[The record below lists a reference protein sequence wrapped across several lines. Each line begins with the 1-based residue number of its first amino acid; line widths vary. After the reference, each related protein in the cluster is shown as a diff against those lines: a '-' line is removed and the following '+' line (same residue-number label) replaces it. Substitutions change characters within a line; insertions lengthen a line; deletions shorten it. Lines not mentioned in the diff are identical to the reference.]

1 MYTPPFSIAEDAL
14 ETLAEICT
22 LLTPNKESEPETLNV
37 SRILRAHAEL
47 GSEGCFRSNGP
58 APHWVPVLV
67 DALAHWVN
75 ESPTHPIIRAAVFH
89 FELLRISPF
98 STANE
103 LVAAHLHR
111 RMLAAFHPA
120 LSTFQIP
127 DEANIALTAVDASD
141 FIRASLHAILAAL
154 QNKPRHPS
162 ISRPARQQNTP
173 ANQILSFIRKHPG
186 SKRQDLL
193 AALPAISQRML
204 DRHLQTLRDSGQ
216 IEYRGSR
223 KTGAYYTL

>member
-1 MYTPPFSIAEDAL
+1 MYTPPFSIEESTL
-14 ETLAEICT
+14 KTLAEINA
-22 LLTPNKESEPETLNV
+22 LLPQHKENEQEHLSV
-37 SRILRAHAEL
+37 ARVLRAHAEL
-47 GSEGCFRSNGP
+47 GGEGSFRSNGP
-58 APHWVPVLV
+58 APHWIPVLV
-67 DALAHWVN
+67 EALAQWVN

-103 LVAAHLHR
+103 LVAAHLHQ

-120 LSTFQIP
+120 LAELRIP
-127 DEANIALTAVDASD
+127 DEANIALAAVDASD

>member
-1 MYTPPFSIAEDAL
+1 MYTPPFSIAEDTL
-14 ETLAEICT
+14 KTLAEICS
-22 LLTPNKESEPETLNV
+22 LHPPNKESATETLSV
-37 SRILRAHAEL
+37 ASILRTHAEL
-47 GSEGCFRSNGP
+47 GGEGCFRSNGP
-58 APHWVPVLV
+58 TPHWVPVLV
-67 DALAHWVN
+67 NALAQWVN

-89 FELLRISPF
+89 FELLHISPF

-103 LVAAHLHR
+103 IVATHLHR

-141 FIRASLHAILAAL
+141 FIRASLYAILAAL
-154 QNKPRHPS
+154 QNKPRLQPG
-162 ISRPARQQNTP
+162 SRHSRQQNTP
-173 ANQILSFIRKHPG
+173 ANQILAFIRKHPG

-193 AALPAISQRML
+193 TALPDISQRML
-204 DRHLQTLRDSGQ
+204 DRHLQTLRAGGQ